1 MPEVL
6 VNGARLF
13 YEEMGSGP
21 GTIVFSHSYLVDS
34 HHFAPQM
41 QSLRARYRCV
51 AFDHR
56 GHGRSEVTEAG
67 YDMENLY
74 SDAVKLIEAL
84 KCAPCHFVG
93 LSTGGFIGM
102 RIGIRRPELLN
113 SLILMDTSA
122 DPEPQENFKQYKLLM
137 FMVRWIGW
145 RPVIGKVM
153 PLFFGKKFLSDP
165 SRRNEVKEWKARIKS
180 SHRKAMVKF
189 GLGIFGRA
197 GVYEELPKIQ
207 IPTLMIVG
215 EEDIPTPVEKAKRI
229 AAKIP
234 GAKLV
239 VIPHAGHLCTVEEPA
254 AVTAAMEEFLFG
266 HSGEERRS

>member
-21 GTIVFSHSYLVDS
+21 ETIVFSHSYLLDS
-34 HHFAPQM
+34 RHFTPQM
-41 QSLRARYRCV
+41 QSLRDRYRCV

-74 SDAVKLIEAL
+74 SDAVALIETL
-84 KCAPCHFVG
+84 QCAPCHFVG
-93 LSTGGFIGM
+93 LSTGGFIGL
-102 RIGIRRPELLN
+102 RIGIRRADLLQ

-122 DPEPQENFKQYKLLM
+122 DPEPEENLKQYKLLM
-137 FMVRWIGW
+137 IIVRWLGW

-165 SRRNEVKEWKARIKS
+165 ARPHEVKEWKGRILS
-180 SHRKAMVKF
+180 SNKRAMVKF
-189 GLGIFGRA
+189 GQGIFSRA
-197 GVYEELPKIQ
+197 GVYEELPKISV
-207 IPTLMIVG
+207 PTLMVVG
-215 EEDIPTPVEKAKRI
+215 EEDVVTPMDKAKRI
-229 AAKIP
+229 SETIP
-234 GAKLV
+234 GAQLV
-239 VIPHAGHLCTVEEPA
+239 VIPHAGHLCTVEEPD
-254 AVTAAMEEFLFG
+254 AVTAALEAFLSSQRQG
-266 HSGEERRS
+266 

>member
-1 MPEVL
+1 MPELL

-21 GTIVFSHSYLVDS
+21 ETIVFSHSYLLDS

-41 QSLRARYRCV
+41 QALRDRYRCV

-74 SDAVKLIEAL
+74 SDAVTLIESL

-102 RIGIRRPELLN
+102 RIGIRRPELLK
-113 SLILMDTSA
+113 SLVLMDTSA
-122 DPEPQENFKQYKLLM
+122 EEEPEENLKQYKLLM
-137 FMVRWIGW
+137 FLVKWIGW
-145 RPVIGKVM
+145 WPVIGKVM
-153 PLFFGKKFLSDP
+153 PLFFGKKFLEDP
-165 SRRNEVKEWKARIKS
+165 SRANEVNEWKTRIKS
-180 SHRKAMVKF
+180 SNKKAMVKF

-197 GVYEELPKIQ
+197 SVFEELPKIQ

-215 EEDIPTPVEKAKRI
+215 EEDMPTPIEKAKRI
-229 AAKIP
+229 ATKIP

-239 VIPHAGHLCTVEEPA
+239 VIPRAGHVCTVEEPA
-254 AVTAAMEEFLFG
+254 AVTAAMEEFLLG
-266 HSGEERRS
+266 LPGKVGAR